1 MRTKV
6 TLVLLFLNVALFFFI
21 FKFERHWRTERAS
34 LEARRRVLGAEAAD
48 IRSLEIASSAPGGS
62 FSLARRGD
70 TWWVTKPLEWPANPP
85 AVDRIKNELLF
96 LEHVTSFNVRDLAK
110 NDQSLASYGLDKPKL
125 TIAFTSGEPSTSSK
139 STPVTLAIGDATK
152 VGNNLYVLS
161 PDGQRI
167 HVVGRALLDSLTQ
180 PFEKVRADTLL
191 TIPVY
196 EARSLILQSAAPA
209 LRTYVRKEG
218 SRWLFE
224 TPILAR
230 ASKNAVDLTINELNA
245 LRVKSFVTQN
255 FPATLPSSAPTLRVT
270 LEGNNRRETLLIGT
284 PVSAA
289 LLPPGATPPAET
301 EYYAQFEDRSSPR
314 AALFTVVIPTGPKSL
329 MAKLGNAQEDLR
341 EKHILEFDASA
352 VSAITLRAPGQEL
365 VLQRLDPRTS
375 PAPGATVARDGIWQI
390 IRRGD
395 AAQGPQTLPA
405 DRAAVQRLLEQLSLF
420 EATKFLTESA
430 ATTDLE
436 NWGFNRPEREITLT
450 LDGPPTTI
458 ASVQIGRTAPRDKI
472 AYARLGPANNPGAS
486 IYEVNPDI
494 LQETRLELRVWRE
507 RLLRELPPAAR
518 IAALKLTDLG
528 NSQALLDI
536 TFDQAGNAT
545 PAVSDAASVQ
555 EVLKQLRTLRA
566 KSFTQDAFTDRVM
579 FAGEERAWRYE
590 LAATISL
597 PGGVAGEQTATSTL
611 LLTERGGG
619 TQQLAGSKEH
629 NAVFE
634 LEQPF
639 VDALWAL
646 IYGPRDPGPPP
657 APPAPPAAGAAGE
670 KK

>member
-48 IRSLEIASSAPGGS
+48 IRSLEITSTAQGGS

-85 AVDRIKNELLF
+85 AVERIKNELLF

-125 TIAFTSGEPSTSSK
+125 TISFTSGESATAK
-139 STPVTLAIGDATK
+139 SAPITLAIGDATK

-167 HVVGRALLDSLTQ
+167 HVVGRALLDSLSL
-180 PFEKVRADTLL
+180 PFEQVRADTLL

-196 EARSLILQSAAPA
+196 EARSLILQPAAPA

-230 ASKNAVDLTINELNA
+230 ASKSVIDVTINELNG
-245 LRVKSFVTQN
+245 LRVKSFVTRN
-255 FPATLPSSAPTLRVT
+255 FPATLPSTAPALRVT

-284 PVSAA
+284 PVAPAPLPAGAA
-289 LLPPGATPPAET
+289 APAET

-329 MAKLGNAQEDLR
+329 MAKLSNAQDDLR
-341 EKHILEFDASA
+341 EKHILDFDSSA
-352 VSAITLRAPGQEL
+352 VSAITLHAPNQEL
-365 VLQRLDPRTS
+365 VLQRLDPRTAQTPGT
-375 PAPGATVARDGIWQI
+375 PAAARDGIWQI

-395 AAQGPQTLPA
+395 TAQGPQTLPA

-420 EATKFLTESA
+420 EATRFLTESA

-450 LDGPPTTI
+450 LDGPPTSSV
-458 ASVQIGRTAPRDKI
+458 SVQIGRTTPRDPI
-472 AYARLGPANNPGAS
+472 AHARLGPASNPGAS
-486 IYEVNPDI
+486 IYEVTPEI
-494 LQETRLELRVWRE
+494 LNETRLELRVWRE

-518 IAALKLTDLG
+518 ITALKLTDLS
-528 NSQALLDI
+528 NSQVLLD
-536 TFDQAGNAT
+536 TALDAAGN
-545 PAVSDAASVQ
+545 PAAPVRDAAPVQ
-555 EVLKQLRTLRA
+555 ATLKHLRTLRA
-566 KSFTQDAFTDRVM
+566 KSFTQDAFAERVV
-579 FAGEERAWRYE
+579 FAGEDRAWRYE
-590 LAATISL
+590 LTATISL
-597 PGGVAGEQTATSTL
+597 PGGAAGEQSTTSTL

-619 TQQLAGSKEH
+619 TQQLAGSKEY

-639 VDALWAL
+639 VDALWSL

-657 APPAPPAAGAAGE
+657 APAAAASA

>member
-48 IRSLEIASSAPGGS
+48 IRSLEIASTAPNGS

-85 AVDRIKNELLF
+85 AVERIKNELLF

-125 TIAFTSGEPSTSSK
+125 TISFSSGEATDTK
-139 STPVTLAIGDATK
+139 SAPVTLAIGDATK

-167 HVVGRALLDSLTQ
+167 HVVGRALLDSLTL
-180 PFEKVRADTLL
+180 PFEQIRADTLL

-196 EARSLILQSAAPA
+196 QARALILQTAAPS
-209 LRTYVRKEG
+209 LRTYI
-218 SRWLFE
+218 SRDGNRWRFE

-255 FPATLPSSAPTLRVT
+255 LPATLPSSAPTLRVT
-270 LEGNNRRETLLIGT
+270 LEGNNRRETLLIGA

-289 LLPPGATPPAET
+289 APATGATTAGET

-314 AALFTVVIPTGPKSL
+314 AALVTVAIPTGPKSL
-329 MAKLGNAQEDLR
+329 MAKLLNAQEDLR
-341 EKHILEFDASA
+341 EKHILDFDASA
-352 VSAITLRAPGQEL
+352 VSAITLHAPGQEL
-365 VLQRLDPRTS
+365 VLQRLDQRTPQAAGS
-375 PAPGATVARDGIWQI
+375 AAARDGIWQI

-395 AAQGPQTLPA
+395 ATTGPQTLPA
-405 DRAAVQRLLEQLSLF
+405 DRAAVQRLLQQLSLL

-436 NWGFNRPEREITLT
+436 TWGFNRPEREITLT
-450 LDGPPTTI
+450 LDGPPTS
-458 ASVQIGRTAPRDKI
+458 ALSVQIGRTAPRDQV

-486 IYEVNPDI
+486 IYVVNPDI
-494 LQETRLELRVWRE
+494 LNETRLELRVWRE

-518 IAALKLTDLG
+518 ITALKITDLS
-528 NSQALLDI
+528 NSQVLLD
-536 TFDQAGNAT
+536 TAFDAAGNAT
-545 PAVSDAASVQ
+545 TPVRDAAPLQ
-555 EVLKQLRTLRA
+555 ETLKQLRSLRA
-566 KSFTQDAFTDRVM
+566 KSFTQDAFTERVQ

-590 LAATISL
+590 LTATISL
-597 PGGVAGEQTATSTL
+597 PGGAAGEQTTTSTL

-619 TQQLAGSKEH
+619 TQQLAGSKEY

-657 APPAPPAAGAAGE
+657 AATPVDA

>member
-48 IRSLEIASSAPGGS
+48 IRSLEITSTASGGS

-70 TWWVTKPLEWPANPP
+70 TWWVTKPVEWPANPP
-85 AVDRIKNELLF
+85 AVSRITNELLF
-96 LEHVTSFNVRDLAK
+96 LEHVTSFNVKDLAK

-125 TIAFTSGEPSTSSK
+125 TVSFSSGELGGSK
-139 STPVTLAIGDATK
+139 SAPITLAIGDATK

-167 HVVGRALLDSLTQ
+167 HVVGRALLDSLTL
-180 PFEKVRADTLL
+180 PFEQVRAETLL

-196 EARSLILQSAAPA
+196 EARALILQPAAPA
-209 LRTYVRKEG
+209 LRTYVRREG

-230 ASKNAVDLTINELNA
+230 AGKSAIDLTINELNA

-255 FPATLPSSAPTLRVT
+255 PPTTAPRLRIT
-270 LEGNNRRETLLIGT
+270 LEGNNRRETLLIGA
-284 PVSAA
+284 PV
-289 LLPPGATPPAET
+289 ATPAPAT
-301 EYYAQFEDRSSPR
+301 SAPGKTPRPDPEYYAQFEDRLSPR
-314 AALFTVVIPTGPKSL
+314 AALFTVAIPDAL
-329 MAKLGNAQEDLR
+329 LEKLGNAQEDLR
-341 EKHILEFDASA
+341 EKHLLDFDASA
-352 VSAITLRAPGQEL
+352 VSAITLTAPNQPEL
-365 VLQRLDPRTS
+365 VLQRLDTKGSQPGITAPRE
-375 PAPGATVARDGIWQI
+375 GVWQI

-405 DRAAVQRLLEQLSLF
+405 DRAAVQRLLEQLSLLA
-420 EATKFLTESA
+420 ATKFLTESA
-430 ATTDLE
+430 AATDLE
-436 NWGFNRPEREITLT
+436 NWGFNRPEREISLI
-450 LDGPPTTI
+450 LDGPPTTMV
-458 ASVQIGRTAPRDKI
+458 SVQIGRATPRDKI
-472 AYARLGPANNPGAS
+472 AYARLGPASSPGAS
-486 IYEVNPDI
+486 ISIVPPDI
-494 LQETRLELRVWRE
+494 LDETRLEPRVWRE
-507 RLLRELPPAAR
+507 RLLRELPPSAR
-518 IAALKLTDLG
+518 ITALKLTDLANNQVLVEPAFDATG
-528 NSQALLDI
+528 NP
-536 TFDQAGNAT
+536 TAT
-545 PAVSDAASVQ
+545 AHDVTAVQ
-555 EVLKQLRTLRA
+555 EVLKHLRLLRA
-566 KSFTQDAFTDRVM
+566 KRFTHDAFTERVQ
-579 FAGEERAWRYE
+579 FAGEERPWRYE
-590 LAATISL
+590 LTATISL
-597 PGGVAGEQTATSTL
+597 PGGATGEQTASTTL

-619 TQQLAGSKEH
+619 AQQLAGSKEF

-657 APPAPPAAGAAGE
+657 SADGV
-670 KK
+670 K